1 MNKRLLRIISFIV
14 VVTVAVLLL
23 MEATRRDDMIDTSD
37 LNLSFH
43 YSNPKPVDVSCAT
56 KIDINEN
63 DDYKIDI
70 SKISRCIDNN
80 YFSVCTNSDTIT
92 QPLYDLYDKNG
103 ILILDC
109 DSESEIQCNEQIAII
124 QKDGLYGAM
133 DLNGNWIISPSYHS
147 MEYFNEG
154 VAVVST
160 ETTDGATKYGYV
172 NNQGT
177 TIYPIELDE
186 ATTMLNQ
193 RAIVFKDGVYNIIN
207 SQGTALIE
215 KSNYTEMQFLNTF
228 ILARKDSLSGILDYD
243 GNPITEFEYA
253 SANKTFS
260 KNTLI
265 LQKENAIY
273 GLMDISGEWLLEGKE
288 FRNIQAIQLSYIDYN
303 SNSTY
308 LTNDAI
314 NLNNEKFSNLNKESQ
329 YDELYLVTTQDFYQG
344 IVDDHGNYIISPNKY
359 TFINY
364 IADEF
369 VVVAQRVFYGA
380 IDIGGNPILDENH
393 KAIFKVANN
402 SIAVKDKYNFI
413 GIIDYNSVH
422 NVESSY
428 SEILGYGDGLITAV
442 YRDDIYPNI
451 DPMPE
456 EGRKFYYIDEKGNV
470 IINCEKATNV
480 ENFIDGT
487 AIINYKEEYALINT
501 NGDIILGNLSN

>member
-43 YSNPKPVDVSCAT
+43 YSNPKPVDASSAT

-63 DDYKIDI
+63 DDYIIDI

-80 YFSVCTNSDTIT
+80 YFSVCTNSDTVT

-103 ILILDC
+103 TLVLDC
-109 DSESEIQCNEQIAII
+109 DSESEIKCNEQIAII

-133 DLNGNWIISPSYHS
+133 DLNGNWIISPRYHS

-154 VAVVST
+154 IAVVST
-160 ETTDGATKYGYV
+160 ETTEGTTKYGYV

-186 ATTMLNQ
+186 ATSMLNQ
-193 RAIVFKDGVYNIIN
+193 RAIISKDGIYNIIN
-207 SQGTALIE
+207 SQGMLLINN
-215 KSNYTEMQFLNTF
+215 SNYTEMQFLNSY
-228 ILARKDSLSGILDYD
+228 ILAKNNSLSGILDYD
-243 GNPITEFEYA
+243 GNPVTEFEYL
-253 SANKTFS
+253 SANITFS
-260 KNTLI
+260 TNTLI
-265 LQKENAIY
+265 LQKENTSY
-273 GLMDISGEWLLEGKE
+273 GLMDISGKWLLNGKE
-288 FRNIQAIQLSYIDYN
+288 FRNIQAIQLSDIDFDGN
-303 SNSTY
+303 SIY
-308 LTNDAI
+308 LSNNAI
-314 NLNNEKFSNLNKESQ
+314 NFNNEKFSNLEKISQ

-344 IVDDHGNYIISPNKY
+344 IVDNHGNYIISPDKY
-359 TFINY
+359 IFINY

-369 VVVAQRVFYGA
+369 IVVAQRVFYGA
-380 IDIGGNPILDENH
+380 IDIWGNPILDENH
-393 KAIFKVANN
+393 KAIFKVTNN
-402 SIAVKDKYNFI
+402 SIAVKDKYNSI

-442 YRDDIYPNI
+442 YRDDIYPNL

-470 IINCEKATNV
+470 IINCDKATNV
-480 ENFIDGT
+480 ENFINGT
-487 AIINYKEEYALINT
+487 AIIYYKDEYALINT
-501 NGDIILGNLSN
+501 NGEIILGNFSN